1 MAPSQTPCFKI
12 RNRIYEPMHLVTA
25 LHGMVFM
32 SFKENLKAK
41 IKLDRLLQ
49 KLVSTT
55 REPPGKR
62 WLDKVLTQELLGMTD
77 LEHKKVRDLQLY
89 IRPLEGEIMEV
100 VVLDNELPIYHT
112 TVADVALRKSPYW
125 QQMFSIRNVKKI
137 MNDQDVIISKGKE
150 SLKRLHANALALLDL
165 TYTRDDVAL
174 LVEDARQGLEQ
185 KSIARI
191 QESFDL
197 FFELLAFQAVFLGV
211 LERDLQIFARSKING
226 GVVPTFEH
234 VILFDEG
241 NLSLGLKKGA
251 FSPQSDSD
259 VAWVMQYSRGEE
271 TADLQGIDVFEF
283 LAELALE
290 KAQAQRGRNRGTNDK

>member
-1 MAPSQTPCFKI
+1 
-12 RNRIYEPMHLVTA
+12 
-25 LHGMVFM
+25 M

-49 KLVSTT
+49 KLVSTM

-62 WLDKVLTQELLGMTD
+62 WLDKVLTQELLDMTD
-77 LEHKKVRDLQLY
+77 LEQKKVRDLHLY
-89 IRPLEGEIMEV
+89 IRALEGEIMEV
-100 VVLDNELPIYHT
+100 LVLDNELPIYHT

-125 QQMFSIRNVKKI
+125 QQMFSIRNIRKI

-165 TYTRDDVAL
+165 TYTRDDLTL
-174 LVEDARQGLEQ
+174 LLEDARQGLEQ

-191 QESFDL
+191 KESFDL
-197 FFELLAFQAVFLGV
+197 FFELLSFQPVFLGV
-211 LERDLQIFARSKING
+211 LERDLQIFARPKING
-226 GVVPTFEH
+226 GVVPAFEH
-234 VILFDEG
+234 VILFDEE

-259 VAWVMQYSRGEE
+259 VAWVMQYARGEE
-271 TADLQGIDVFEF
+271 TADLQGMDVFEF

-290 KAQAQRGRNRGTNDK
+290 KAQA